1 MINCCRFLNNTIIL
15 PLLYPRSLIHYNF
28 QKKRPQGVKPVS
40 QAHRNESEL
49 ELLQQKLPVWL
60 AASKEQC
67 MEGKVASYIPEL
79 SKAPQEALGIH
90 VIDQGGRSVTAGDC
104 GLTFTMQSISKVF
117 TLLLALMDNGED
129 VVFDKVGM
137 EPTGDNFNSMLKLEL
152 VQPGIPF
159 NPLIN
164 AGAIAISSLIAGGSS
179 VEKSERT
186 LQFFRKLARNDS
198 LTYDMAV
205 YHSEAESADLNRS
218 MAYFLKDNG
227 VLKGKVDD
235 VLDVYFRHCSI
246 GVTCA
251 DLARM
256 ALVLAFNGTDPITGV
271 NLVPRRY
278 VQIAKT
284 FMVTCGMYN
293 ASGEFAI
300 EVGLPAKSGVAG
312 GILTMVPGRYG
323 IGVVGPSLNPKGNS
337 IAGVHLLESLSK
349 EMDWSLF

>member
-1 MINCCRFLNNTIIL
+1 MRISNDTNPSNELNIL
-15 PLLYPRSLIHYNF
+15 RG
-28 QKKRPQGVKPVS
+28 R
-40 QAHRNESEL
+40 
-49 ELLQQKLPVWL
+49 LPEWV
-60 AASKEQC
+60 AASKLQC
-67 MEGKVASYIPEL
+67 KGGKVASYIPEL
-79 SKAPQEALGIH
+79 SKAPGGALGIH
-90 VIDQGGRSVTAGDC
+90 IVDAHGNTATAGDC
-104 GLTFTMQSISKVF
+104 GLSFTMQSISKVF
-117 TLLLALMDNGED
+117 TLLLALIDNGED

-164 AGAIAISSLIAGGSS
+164 AGAIAISSLIAGDTAE
-179 VEKSERT
+179 EKSDRT
-186 LQFFRKLARNDS
+186 LAFFRKLSRNDS
-198 LTYDMAV
+198 LNYDLAV
-205 YHSEAESADLNRS
+205 YESEAEFADLNRS

-246 GVTCA
+246 NATCS

-256 ALVLAFNGTDPITGV
+256 ALVLAFDGTDPISGTE
-271 NLVPRRY
+271 LVPRRY

-323 IGVVGPSLNPKGNS
+323 IGLVGPALNPKGNS
-337 IAGVHLLESLSK
+337 IAGVHLLETMSK
-349 EMDWSLF
+349 ELDWSLF